1 MTCLGTGHLW
11 HVAYTAFTDC
21 SVPCL
26 QAKGLQDQH
35 ELMNVCTA
43 QLGKIGRLRRN
54 AACLLAVVLHSA
66 DGAESD
72 EAVALTKLLEHYPQA
87 PKPLP
92 KPVITQRVS
101 SAGRPHELLRH
112 A

>member
-1 MTCLGTGHLW
+1 MLPTLLSLTVQS
-11 HVAYTAFTDC
+11 HVCRPRVYKTT
-21 SVPCL
+21 
-26 QAKGLQDQH
+26 QI
-35 ELMNVCTA
+35 MNVCTA

-92 KPVITQRVS
+92 KPVITKRVS
-101 SAGRPHELLRH
+101 SAGRPHELLSH
-112 A
+112 ARAGTMMWLQ